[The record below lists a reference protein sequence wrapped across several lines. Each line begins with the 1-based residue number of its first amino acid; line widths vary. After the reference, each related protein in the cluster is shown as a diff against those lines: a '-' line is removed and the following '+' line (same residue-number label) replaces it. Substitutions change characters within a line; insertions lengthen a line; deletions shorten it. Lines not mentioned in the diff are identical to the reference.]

1 MKTVGG
7 NLRINSRDSLAELVL
22 GLLPPQPVH
31 VAVDAAG
38 LLEGRDAAAHPGG
51 AAGQL
56 VVRRE
61 DGPVERVREG
71 HEPPHGAYGLAFQE
85 GGWDRRGIFAL
96 RLVVLIIIVAAVADD
111 VTVGPVTCRCCVVAV
126 YAPGGA
132 VPRLW
137 RLLVCPGCGQFR
149 YFVLVHV
156 ACVLVR

>member
-96 RLVVLIIIVAAVADD
+96 GLVAIITVVVVVD
-111 VTVGPVTCRCCVVAV
+111 VTVGPVTRRRCAVAV

-137 RLLVCPGCGQFR
+137 RLLVCPGGGQFR

-156 ACVLVR
+156 ACVLVG